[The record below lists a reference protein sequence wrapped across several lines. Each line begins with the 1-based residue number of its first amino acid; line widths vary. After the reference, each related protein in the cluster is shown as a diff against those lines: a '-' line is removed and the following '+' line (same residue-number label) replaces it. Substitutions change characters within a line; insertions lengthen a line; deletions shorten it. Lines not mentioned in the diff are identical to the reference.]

1 GIIIGGFLLAAGATI
16 LFHLHLI
23 SPVVWIITAS
33 AGLYLGYV
41 PYNCFYFE
49 RMLAAYKIPGNVG
62 FLIYIADAF
71 GYLGTVVVLL
81 IKEFVHFRYT
91 WVDFFTMMFYIS
103 AVAGILLVLWGSVLY
118 SKIYR
123 KNNQ

>member
-1 GIIIGGFLLAAGATI
+1 MIIIAGFTLAAAATAG
-16 LFHLHLI
+16 FHLHLL
-23 SPVVWIITAS
+23 SPVAWIICAS

-49 RMLAAYKIPGNVG
+49 RMLAAYKEPGNVG

-81 IKEFVHFRYT
+81 VKEFVRIKYT
-91 WVDFFTMMFYIS
+91 WVDFFTGMFYCS
-103 AVAGILLVLWGSVLY
+103 AAGGILLVFWGSVLFT
-118 SKIYR
+118 KIHR
-123 KNNQ
+123 KNN